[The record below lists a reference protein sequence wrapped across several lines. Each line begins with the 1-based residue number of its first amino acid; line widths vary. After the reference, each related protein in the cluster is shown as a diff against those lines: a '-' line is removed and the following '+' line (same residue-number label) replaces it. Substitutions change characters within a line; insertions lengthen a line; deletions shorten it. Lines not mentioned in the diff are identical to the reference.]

1 VVSIAH
7 LKVCSTG
14 PKEGPVMTYGKYN
27 VIKELK
33 RAAEGKKPAVPVGI
47 LLLQVTNG
55 YPAIQS
61 LIKDAFS
68 IEED

>member
-1 VVSIAH
+1 
-7 LKVCSTG
+7 
-14 PKEGPVMTYGKYN
+14 MTYGKYN

-33 RAAEGKKPAVPVGI
+33 RAAEGKKTAVPVGI